1 MFEILYRSGILILII
16 AFGYLVKVF
25 GWFSKE
31 EDFATISKLIIN
43 ITLPAAVMTN
53 LNGLR
58 FPTSLL
64 FILIFAIL
72 CNSIYILLARRFG
85 QDNKEKA
92 FMTISVNGYNVGGF
106 ALPFIAFFLEGVP
119 ILAASLFDA
128 GNSIMILSANYTL
141 AENVQNGHARFD
153 MKGFIKSIL
162 TMPPILV
169 YFLMVILSL
178 TSLNLPTVVL
188 DIASIIGSSNTFLAM
203 FMIGLALEFNFEN
216 GHAKKLTKYM
226 LVRYVPALIIVVA
239 LSFIAFIPDEIKHG
253 LSLLVM
259 APIAGSAPIFTGL
272 IGNDVELSAQVN
284 SLSIITSIVLM
295 SSYLVYLGL

>member
-1 MFEILYRSGILILII
+1 
-16 AFGYLVKVF
+16 
-25 GWFSKE
+25 
-31 EDFATISKLIIN
+31 
-43 ITLPAAVMTN
+43 MTN

-58 FPTSLL
+58 FPTSLM

-128 GNSIMILSANYTL
+128 GNSIMVLSANYTL
-141 AENVQNGHARFD
+141 AENLQNGHARFD

-188 DIASIIGSSNTFLAM
+188 DIASIIGNSNTFLAM

-226 LVRYVPALIIVVA
+226 LVR
-239 LSFIAFIPDEIKHG
+239 
-253 LSLLVM
+253 
-259 APIAGSAPIFTGL
+259 
-272 IGNDVELSAQVN
+272 
-284 SLSIITSIVLM
+284 
-295 SSYLVYLGL
+295 